1 MYKKIFLPLLLFLL
15 VFAGCSAMVNDS
27 AMPSEAGYQD
37 SSNRDTGEGSYGLKV
52 IKTGTMSL
60 EVNSINEALENA
72 KDKIREMDGEITY
85 IHHYSGGSS
94 NYANLTIKIPSEK
107 YEDLMSELSKIGEV
121 TNSSTNTSDVTEEY
135 IDLQARLSMLED
147 KREAYTNLLEKAET
161 VEDILKVERELERV
175 VYEIESIVGRMNYI
189 DNQVAMS
196 TLDLRMREKAVT
208 EFHGVNFFDRIA
220 FAIKDGFNSMLNFSV
235 NFLAVVVWL
244 IPFIPFIL
252 ILYFIIKKISSL
264 FRRRKDKKNQNTN

>member
-1 MYKKIFLPLLLFLL
+1 
-15 VFAGCSAMVNDS
+15 MVNDS
-27 AMPSEAGYQD
+27 AMPSEADYQN
-37 SSNRDTGEGSYGLKV
+37 STSRESGEGTYGLKV

-60 EVNSINEALENA
+60 EVNSIEDALDNV
-72 KDKIREMDGEITY
+72 KTKIREMNGEITY
-85 IHHYSGGSS
+85 IHHYSGDSS
-94 NYANLTIKIPSEK
+94 NYANLTIKIPSEN
-107 YEDLMSELSKIGEV
+107 YEELLSELGKIGEE
-121 TNSSTNTSDVTEEY
+121 TNSSTNTTDVTEEY
-135 IDLQARLSMLED
+135 IDLQARLNMLED
-147 KREAYTNLLEKAET
+147 KRDAYTNLLDKAET

-175 VYEIESIVGRMNYI
+175 VYEIESIIGRMNYI

-196 TLDLRMREKAVT
+196 TLDLRLREKAVT
-208 EFHGVNFFDRIA
+208 EFHGVNFFDKIA

-235 NFLAVVVWL
+235 NFLTVVVWL